1 MEGKTAL
8 KRKGAATAF
17 FNVKLIKCAK
27 KLACHLAFLFSGK
40 TFDNMMS
47 HLFMYQHCQD
57 IWKLF
62 QKNRPYLFLIK
73 ICLKM
78 QFVVPMMNESFL
90 TQLSIDVVANFK
102 YATIDAIMDNFRYF
116 IFVSGKICNLTKIAN
131 LIWQFQRWITKIVNW
146 VRKYLRNNI

>member
-116 IFVSGKICNLTKIAN
+116 IFVSVKICNLTKNCKFN
-131 LIWQFQRWITKIVNW
+131 LTVSKVIHQSSYWD
-146 VRKYLRNNI
+146 RKYLRNNI